1 MFLGMEQK
9 EGHPATVKIIEES
22 SSLTVQI
29 SLKAPWGTL
38 ASPDFCSFYN
48 EFGRIMKQTSGKT
61 QTKQPVLS
69 SQKLP
74 EGEKESSPPPP
85 SPPTPPPP
93 PLIPSSSPPPPPPL
107 SPSPPPAP
115 SPPSSSPAMPQKTTQ
130 MPLTQARVIWAH
142 VNLRD
147 GPGLQ
152 YKMIGKAYMDNTLEI
167 LEENPGWLR
176 VRLENGTEGWMSE
189 RAASESSKTP
199 SSQSTP
205 ASSHDSPKQ
214 KFPSKPHGPM

>member
-9 EGHPATVKIIEES
+9 EGHPATVKIIEEN
-22 SSLTVQI
+22 SSLIVQI
-29 SLKAPWGTL
+29 SLKAAWGTL
-38 ASPDFCSFYN
+38 ASPDFCGFYN
-48 EFGRIMKQTSGKT
+48 EFGRIMKQTSVKT

-74 EGEKESSPPPP
+74 EGEKESSPPPQ
-85 SPPTPPPP
+85 PP
-93 PLIPSSSPPPPPPL
+93 PLIPSSSPPPSPPLSPL

-115 SPPSSSPAMPQKTTQ
+115 SPPSPSPAMTQKTTQ
-130 MPLTQARVIWAH
+130 PPLTQARVIWAY
-142 VNLRD
+142 VNLRE
-147 GPGLQ
+147 GPGIQ
-152 YKMIGKAYMDNTLEI
+152 YKMIGKAYMDNTFEI
-167 LEENPGWLR
+167 LDENPSWLR
-176 VRLENGTEGWMSE
+176 VRLENGTEGWMSK

-205 ASSHDSPKQ
+205 PSSHDSPKQ